1 MKSKKLCEKNRG
13 VYLKG
18 YYILINVV
26 DNRSCLNTTEGVIFY
41 LKKLGSFDIKNHITH
56 HMHLSSFP
64 EIFGG
69 GWN

>member
-1 MKSKKLCEKNRG
+1 M
-13 VYLKG
+13 KG